1 MSPTP
6 DDDLEELSGQLRALD
21 IDPARA
27 AAISAAGRRDVT
39 RGRSARRFLEPVLVG
54 LLLGSFL
61 AWACWKVFF

>member
-1 MSPTP
+1 MNHDR
-6 DDDLEELSGQLRALD
+6 DDDLEELSGKLAALD

-39 RGRSARRFLEPVLVG
+39 RGRSARRFLEPVLVV

-61 AWACWKVFF
+61 SWALWKVFS